1 MSGALFGNALKSSNP
16 TIQSS
21 TRNPRSSGAPKP
33 SGSGPGSASCPATS
47 ADRSQGASQGA
58 TVSASASET
67 AFEGRDVPISP
78 TTPFLKDVVLNE
90 KKNVESLM
98 KLAAKI
104 GPAAQTVVEEE
115 NAYDAAFEAKSP
127 EPIPTY
133 NGTLQGFTFI
143 LFFFSYLAISI
154 VMTTYVN
161 LTSGSAMTAG
171 GTFVGFMV
179 LGAVLFALLKW
190 FA

>member
-1 MSGALFGNALKSSNP
+1 MSGALFGDALKSSNP
-16 TIQSS
+16 SIQSS
-21 TRNPRSSGAPKP
+21 TRNPSSSGAAKP
-33 SGSGPGSASCPATS
+33 SGSGSGSCPATTTG
-47 ADRSQGASQGA
+47 RSQGR
-58 TVSASASET
+58 TVSASQD
-67 AFEGRDVPISP
+67 RDVPISP
-78 TTPFLKDVVLNE
+78 TTPFLKDVILNE

-143 LFFFSYLAISI
+143 LFFFSYLALSI
-154 VMTTYVN
+154 VVTTYVN

-171 GTFVGFMV
+171 GTFVGSMV

>member
-58 TVSASASET
+58 TVSASVSET

-143 LFFFSYLAISI
+143 LFFFSYLALSI
-154 VMTTYVN
+154 VVTTYVN

>member
-1 MSGALFGNALKSSNP
+1 MSGALFGDALKSSNS
-16 TIQSS
+16 TMRSS
-21 TRNPRSSGAPKP
+21 TRDPRSSGRQKP
-33 SGSGPGSASCPATS
+33 SGSGTCSTAT
-47 ADRSQGASQGA
+47 GAATGA
-58 TVSASASET
+58 GAATGTGAEIAVS
-67 AFEGRDVPISP
+67 ISP

-104 GPAAQTVVEEE
+104 GPAAQTVVDEE
-115 NAYDAAFEAKSP
+115 NAYDAAFEAKAP
-127 EPIPTY
+127 EPIPAY
-133 NGTLQGFTFI
+133 NGTLQGFAFI
-143 LFFFSYLAISI
+143 LFFFSYLALSI
-154 VMTTYVN
+154 VVTTYVN

-171 GTFVGFMV
+171 GTFVGSMV